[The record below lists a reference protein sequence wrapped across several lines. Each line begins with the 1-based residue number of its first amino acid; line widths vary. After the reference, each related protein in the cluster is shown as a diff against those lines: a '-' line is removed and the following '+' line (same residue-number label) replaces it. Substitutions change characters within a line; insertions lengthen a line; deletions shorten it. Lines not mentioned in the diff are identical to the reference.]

1 MNNYTEEMIEEVK
14 RLNDESPETGEKI
27 INASSILV
35 NSIRENCNVYNFP
48 IDGIFDI
55 WKESTDKKSVEKLF
69 YELVGMEFD
78 RYLMKCKEE
87 IIRDEN

>member
-1 MNNYTEEMIEEVK
+1 MNLTEKMIKEVK
-14 RLNDESPETGEKI
+14 RLNDESLETGEEI
-27 INASSILV
+27 INTGSILV
-35 NSIRENCNVYNFP
+35 DAIQKNCNVYNFP
-48 IDGIFDI
+48 VDGIFNI

-87 IIRDEN
+87 ITRDKN